1 MFKVYK
7 IEIFK
12 QFLELER
19 PLNEGILKKLES
31 NLKTNFIYNSNAIEG
46 STLTLKET
54 DIILQY
60 RVTMKEKSLKEHE
73 EVKGHMLLIF

>member
-1 MFKVYK
+1 MFKTSK

-12 QFLELER
+12 NFLEKER
-19 PLNEGILKKLES
+19 PLNKGILIKLES

-60 RVTMKEKSLKEHE
+60 GVTVKGKSLKEHE
-73 EVKGHMLLIF
+73 GSEGAGICS

>member
-1 MFKVYK
+1 MFKTSK

-12 QFLELER
+12 NFLEKER
-19 PLNEGILKKLES
+19 SLNKGILTNLE
-31 NLKTNFIYNSNAIEG
+31 NNFKTNFIYNSNAIEG

-60 RVTMKEKSLKEHE
+60 GVT
-73 EVKGHMLLIF
+73 VKGKV